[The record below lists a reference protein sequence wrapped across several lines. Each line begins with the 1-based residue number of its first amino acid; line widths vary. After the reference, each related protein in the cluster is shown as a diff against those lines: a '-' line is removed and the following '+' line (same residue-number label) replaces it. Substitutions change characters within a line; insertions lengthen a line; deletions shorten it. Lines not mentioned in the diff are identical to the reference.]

1 MAIYVNILNENEM
14 IKLKKSDINTKI
26 YLIKQEIKEQLFI
39 PINEQIIYYN
49 SIILNNLKTIA
60 DYTKDTMINLNV
72 LIIEKP
78 FEIKLKTYTN
88 EEFIIKNITSQILV
102 EEIFFILFYY
112 YDLHPDDINL
122 IYKDKVLDK
131 SKKLSYYNL
140 TDFSVLN
147 ITIKIKTGFY

>member
-49 SIILNNLKTIA
+49 STILNDLKTIA
-60 DYTKDTMINLNV
+60 DYSKDTVINLNV
-72 LIIEKP
+72 LINEKF

-131 SKKLSYYNL
+131 LKKLSYYNL
-140 TDFSVLN
+140 TDGSVLN
-147 ITIKIKTGFY
+147 ITIKIKTGFF